1 MLSRLL
7 FAFALFSFVSVGPQA
22 WADEAP
28 PAQGQQ
34 KKVPFKDLPDE
45 MKEKIREAI
54 EKNDRIPDE
63 VKEKLRKATEEGGL
77 SSFEEGESASSEVKP
92 TEKKEDAKKEEEKKP
107 QEPSL
112 NDKVKEL
119 REKMQQMDTEFQ
131 YKVAEYK
138 ARFDEQRLAIEKAK
152 LDRQIAD
159 AQKAEEEADKEA
171 VRKQKLS
178 EIKAE
183 LELSEYE
190 AKLAKARHEADLMAM
205 SARKARAEAELAT
218 LAAEEKF
225 QDAVIDERQY
235 PDQPFKNGVLTIS
248 DRRIELNGAIFDGA
262 AKYVCDRIDYYNNE
276 SDKPIFL
283 IIDSSPGGSGVEGL
297 QIVQAMKHSKAPV
310 HVVVKRFAA
319 SMAAIITTL
328 ADESYAYPG
337 AILLH
342 HQASS
347 GMSGNTTQQKESL
360 DRLREMSDRL
370 VGAVAEKIG
379 TTEDQFVEQMY
390 KNRSTGDWDLFADEA
405 LKQGWV
411 DHVVDEIRETAV
423 RSRPTGSRST
433 SFTIRGFGEADAD
446 VAEPAA
452 VNAAME
458 RYDVRLSEQQ
468 DDKGRRFV
476 RLPRLGPM
484 DHWFLYNPDEYYR

>member
-7 FAFALFSFVSVGPQA
+7 LACCLVFTFCVAPLA
-22 WADEAP
+22 WGDDP
-28 PAQGQQ
+28 SPSQDQQ

-54 EKNDRIPDE
+54 EKNDRIPEE
-63 VKEKLRKATEEGGL
+63 VKEKLRKATEEGGP
-77 SSFEEGESASSEVKP
+77 SSLEVKP
-92 TEKKEDAKKEEEKKP
+92 DSPSEDKPGESTDEVKKEEEKKP

-138 ARFDEQRLAIEKAK
+138 QQFDEQRLEIEKAK
-152 LDRQIAD
+152 LDRQIAE
-159 AQKAEEEADKEA
+159 AQKEEQEAQKEADRKE
-171 VRKQKLS
+171 KLG
-178 EIKAE
+178 EIKAA
-183 LELSEYE
+183 LELAEYE
-190 AKLAKARHEADLMAM
+190 SKLAKAQHEAELLELG
-205 SARKARAEAELAT
+205 ARKAQSEAKLAT
-218 LAAEEKF
+218 LAAQEKF
-225 QDAVIDERQY
+225 EDAVIDERQY
-235 PDQPFKNGVLTIS
+235 PDQPFKNGALTIS
-248 DRRIELNGAIFDGA
+248 DRRIELNGPIFDGA
-262 AKYVCDRIDYYNNE
+262 ANYVCDRIDYFNNE

-283 IIDSSPGGSGVEGL
+283 VIDSSPGGSGLEGL
-297 QIVQAMKHSKAPV
+297 QIVQAMKNSKAPV

-328 ADESYAYPG
+328 ADQSYAYPG

-360 DRLREMSDRL
+360 ERMKEMSDRL

-379 TTEDQFVEQMY
+379 VTEEQFVEQMY

-423 RSRPTGSRST
+423 RSRPTGSRSS
-433 SFTIRGFGEADAD
+433 SFIIRGIGEAESN
-446 VAEPAA
+446 EPAA

-458 RYDVRLSEQQ
+458 RYDVRLDEQQ
-468 DDKGRRFV
+468 DEKGRRFV
-476 RLPRLGPM
+476 RLPRLSPM
-484 DHWFLYNPDEYYR
+484 DHWFLFNPDEYYR

>member
-7 FAFALFSFVSVGPQA
+7 VVVIAATLLSAPA
-22 WADEAP
+22 PTWADEAP

-54 EKNDRIPDE
+54 EKNDRIPEE
-63 VKEKLRKATEEGGL
+63 VKEKLRKATEEGGV
-77 SSFEEGESASSEVKP
+77 SSFEESGSPSTDVKP
-92 TEKKEDAKKEEEKKP
+92 EENKDDAKKDEEKKP

-112 NDKVKEL
+112 NDRVKEL

-138 ARFDEQRLAIEKAK
+138 AKFEEQRLAIEKAK
-152 LDRQIAD
+152 FDRQVAEAEKSEQD
-159 AQKAEEEADKEA
+159 AKKEADRKE
-171 VRKQKLS
+171 KLN
-178 EIKAE
+178 EIKAQ

-190 AKLAKARHEADLMAM
+190 AKLAKAQHEADLMQM
-205 SARKARAEAELAT
+205 SARKARAEAELST
-218 LAAEEKF
+218 LAAEEKY
-225 QDAVIDERQY
+225 QDAVLDERKY
-235 PDQPFKNGVLTIS
+235 PEQPFKNGVLTIS
-248 DRRIELNGAIFDGA
+248 DRRIELNGPIMDGA
-262 AKYVCDRIDYYNNE
+262 AKYVCDRIDYYNTE

-283 IIDSSPGGSGVEGL
+283 VIDSSPGGSGIEGL

-379 TTEDQFVEQMY
+379 ITEDQFVEQMY

-411 DHVVDEIRETAV
+411 DHVVDEIRESAV
-423 RSRPTGSRST
+423 RSRPTGSRSA
-433 SFTIRGFGEADAD
+433 SFVIRGFGEAE
-446 VAEPAA
+446 AEGPAA

-458 RYDVRLSEQQ
+458 RYDVRLEEQQ
-468 DDKGRRFV
+468 DEKGRRFV
-476 RLPRLGPM
+476 RLPRLSPM